1 MRLSNIIGIFILHTV
16 LVCGI
21 IIMSKAI
28 NTVITGTGSYIPKN
42 IISGDEFLNSTFF
55 ENGNVL
61 EKENAEIIHKFSEI
75 TEIVERRY
83 ACPDQL
89 SNHIGAKAAEKAIE
103 NAGIDK
109 ETLDYIIFCHNFGD
123 IPLGSNRTDILPSLA
138 SKVKQQLGIQNPD
151 CVAYDIIFGC
161 PGWVQGAIQADYYI
175 KSGDAKRVMVIG
187 AETLSRIIDPHD
199 RDSMIFSD
207 GAGAVIFEAE
217 ETTEKRGILAH
228 KTETHAVNYGNLL
241 TMGKGSNP
249 DETSGNFYLK
259 MNGRKLYEFAVIQVP
274 QVIKKAIDK
283 AGISVDDVNIVFVH
297 QANGKMDAAIMKRLF
312 KLYGKD
318 TVPENLVPMT
328 ISWLGNSSV
337 ATVPTLLD
345 LVLKGEVK
353 GYNVKAGDV
362 AVFASVGAGMHIN
375 AFIHRF

>member
-1 MRLSNIIGIFILHTV
+1 
-16 LVCGI
+16 
-21 IIMSKAI
+21 MSATI
-28 NTVITGTGSYIPKN
+28 NTVIIGTGSYIPEN

-55 ENGNVL
+55 ENGSRL

-83 ACPDQL
+83 VSNNQL
-89 SNHIGAKAAEKAIE
+89 NNEIGAIAAQKAIE
-103 NAGIDK
+103 NAGIDI

-123 IPLGSNRTDILPSLA
+123 VPLNSNRTDILPSLA
-138 SKVKQQLGIQNPD
+138 SKVKQQLGISNPD

-161 PGWVQGAIQADYYI
+161 PGWVQGSIQADYFI
-175 KSGDAKRVMVIG
+175 KSGDAKRVLVIG

-207 GAGAVIFEAE
+207 GAGAVIFEGQTLE
-217 ETTEKRGILAH
+217 EKQGILAH

-241 TMGKGSNP
+241 MMGKGAHP
-249 DETSGNFYLK
+249 EETNGNFYLK

-283 AGISVDDVNIVFVH
+283 AGLSIEDINIVFVH
-297 QANGKMDAAIMKRLF
+297 QANGKMDTAIMKRLF
-312 KLYGKD
+312 KLYGLE

-337 ATVPTLLD
+337 ATIPTLLD
-345 LVLKGEVK
+345 LVLKEQVEGYKVK
-353 GYNVKAGDV
+353 KGAI

-375 AFIHRF
+375 AFVYRF

>member
-1 MRLSNIIGIFILHTV
+1 
-16 LVCGI
+16 
-21 IIMSKAI
+21 MSKAI
-28 NTVITGTGSYIPKN
+28 NTVITGTGSYIPEN
-42 IISGDEFLNSTFF
+42 IISGNEFLNATFF
-55 ENGNVL
+55 ENGNLL
-61 EKENAEIIHKFSEI
+61 EKEITEIIHKFSEI

-83 ACPDQL
+83 VSPEQL
-89 SNHIGAKAAEKAIE
+89 SNHIGAKAAENAIE

-123 IPLGSNRTDILPSLA
+123 IPLNSNRSDILPSLA
-138 SKVKQQLGIQNPD
+138 SKVKQQLGIVNPD

-161 PGWVQGAIQADYYI
+161 PGWVQGAIQANYYI
-175 KSGDAKRVMVIG
+175 KSGDAKRVLVIG

-217 ETTEKRGILAH
+217 ESDENKGILAH

-241 TMGKGSNP
+241 IMGKGAHPEENN
-249 DETSGNFYLK
+249 GNYYLK
-259 MNGRKLYEFAVIQVP
+259 MNGRKLYEFAVVQVP

-283 AGISVDDVNIVFVH
+283 AGLTVDDVNIVFVH
-297 QANGKMDAAIMKRLF
+297 QANGKMDTAIMKRLF

-337 ATVPTLLD
+337 ATIPTLLD
-345 LVLKGEVK
+345 LVLKGKVEGYSVK
-353 GYNVKAGDV
+353 PGDV

-375 AFIHRF
+375 AFVHRF

>member
-1 MRLSNIIGIFILHTV
+1 
-16 LVCGI
+16 
-21 IIMSKAI
+21 MSKAI
-28 NTVITGTGSYIPKN
+28 NTVITGTGSYIPEN
-42 IISGDEFLNSTFF
+42 IISGDKFLDSSFF
-55 ENGNVL
+55 ENGNRID
-61 EKENAEIIHKFSEI
+61 KENAEIISKFSEI

-89 SNHIGAKAAEKAIE
+89 NNHIGAKAAAMAIE
-103 NAGIDK
+103 GAGIDK

-123 IPLGSNRTDILPSLA
+123 IPLGSNRSDVLPSLA
-138 SKVKQQLGIQNPD
+138 SKVKQQLGINNPD

-161 PGWVQGAIQADYYI
+161 PGWVQGSIQADYYI
-175 KSGDAKRVMVIG
+175 KSGDAKKVMVIG

-207 GAGAVIFEAE
+207 GAGAVIYEARE
-217 ETTEKRGILAH
+217 EGEQKKGVLAH

-241 TMGKGSNP
+241 VMGKGAHP
-249 DETSGNFYLK
+249 DETSGNAYLK
-259 MNGRKLYEFAVIQVP
+259 MNGRKLYEFAVVQVP

-283 AGISVDDVNIVFVH
+283 AGLSVEDVNIVFVH
-297 QANGKMDAAIMKRLF
+297 QANGKMDNAIMKRLF

-318 TVPENLVPMT
+318 TVPDNLVPMT

-345 LVLKGEVK
+345 LVRKEQVK
-353 GYNVKAGDV
+353 GYQIKPGDV

-375 AFIHRF
+375 AFIYRF